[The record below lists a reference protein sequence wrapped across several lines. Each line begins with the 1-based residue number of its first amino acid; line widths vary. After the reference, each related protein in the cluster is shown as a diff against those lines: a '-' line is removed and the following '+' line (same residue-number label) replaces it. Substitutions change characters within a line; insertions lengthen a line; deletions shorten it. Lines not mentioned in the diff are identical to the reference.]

1 MSEAGRP
8 AAAPVDLVKDLA
20 RRFAAGD
27 REGALE
33 LFHPELRIQ
42 QPESL
47 PHGGWH
53 HGIEGMDAMGRRFAE
68 HWHRDITD
76 PRILGCGEVVVQV
89 TTQTWTAKSTAR
101 SATADVVELFSFSDG
116 RIVEIR
122 VFQQD
127 TKLLLGT
134 LDPA

>member
-1 MSEAGRP
+1 MSEAGHP
-8 AAAPVDLVKDLA
+8 ATAPVDLVRDLA
-20 RRFAAGD
+20 ERFAAGD
-27 REGALE
+27 RAEALE
-33 LFHPELRIQ
+33 LFHPDLRIQ

-53 HGIEGMDAMGRRFAE
+53 HGLDGMDAMGRRFAQY
-68 HWHRDITD
+68 WDRDIKD
-76 PRILGCGEVVVQV
+76 ARILGCGEVVVQV

-101 SATADVVELFSFSDG
+101 SATADVVELFSFADG

-127 TKLLLGT
+127 TKLLLDT